1 MISCQLLPTMYASA
15 LQVVAS
21 NNRGQRYKFRE
32 TGRKVNPMKTKCF
45 VALMAVLVTLSVTSA
60 PLHAS
65 AKDDQIE
72 SSAKKSYVFKTYLKD
87 DEIKINSKDGVV
99 TLTGTVSEESNK
111 SLAEE
116 TVAALPGV
124 KKVDN
129 KLAIKGERP
138 ADNSDAWVLAKV
150 KAALLFRKNVS
161 ALQTDVDVKSGIV
174 TLRGEAASGAQRD
187 LTTEYVKDIEGVKD
201 VKNEMTVSG
210 SPAKKE
216 TLGEKIDD
224 ASTTAQVKSALLLQR
239 STSALRTKVDTKNGV
254 VTLTG
259 RAENSAEKDLVT
271 KVVSDIKGVRKVN
284 NKMTIG
290 KSR

>member
-1 MISCQLLPTMYASA
+1 
-15 LQVVAS
+15 
-21 NNRGQRYKFRE
+21 
-32 TGRKVNPMKTKCF
+32 
-45 VALMAVLVTLSVTSA
+45 MAVLATLSITSA

-216 TLGEKIDD
+216 TSKKETLGDKIDD

-259 RAENSAEKDLVT
+259 RAENAAEKDLVT